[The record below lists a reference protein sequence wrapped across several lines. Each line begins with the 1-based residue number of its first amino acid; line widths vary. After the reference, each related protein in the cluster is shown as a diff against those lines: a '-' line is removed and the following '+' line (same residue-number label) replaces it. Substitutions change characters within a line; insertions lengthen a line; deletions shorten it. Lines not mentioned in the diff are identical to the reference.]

1 MLEFSTITEARRAL
15 DARELSVVELTA
27 HFLEKSEASSHGAW
41 LTLCRE
47 EALTA
52 AERADKALRGHT
64 DAPHALTGIPYA
76 CKDNLVTKGIRT
88 TCGSRMLA
96 NFVPPYDAAAVE
108 RLRDAGAVL
117 LGKTN
122 LDEFAMGSACD
133 HSALGE
139 TVNPLDAACSPGGSS
154 GGSAA
159 AVAAGEALFALGTDT
174 GGSARQPASF
184 CGLVSM
190 KPTYG
195 LVSRW
200 GLVEFAGSMDTV
212 CPMTRTVAD
221 NRLVLAALAGHDNR
235 DMTSLHLPD
244 DWYRALSMPATHASG
259 KGKKIAMA
267 ADLERFCDDATVRNT
282 YRAAQLLRDAGYTVE
297 EVPLP
302 EVDKAL
308 AVYVIL
314 TAAESS
320 SNLARYDG
328 IRYGTTA
335 EGESYREIY
344 AAARTEGFGEEVTR
358 RILTG
363 AYALSAAHGGKY
375 FHRIKNVQRRIQTEV
390 EAVLAAYEGWLM
402 PTTVSVAHPTDSGE
416 KSNRYG
422 SDRYTVY
429 ANLAGVPALQIPSGG
444 DGHLPTG
451 VSLIGRRYGESEL
464 YGIGELL
471 EAAVKPHLER
481 EVPTYGRI

>member
-1 MLEFSTITEARRAL
+1 MRELSTITEARCAL
-15 DARELSVVELTA
+15 DQREVSAVELTA
-27 HFLEKSEASSHGAW
+27 HYLDKCEASSHGAW
-41 LTLCRE
+41 LTLCRA
-47 EALTA
+47 EALA
-52 AERADKALRGHT
+52 SAERADKALRDHT
-64 DAPHALTGIPYA
+64 DAPPALTGIPYA

-96 NFVPPYDAAAVE
+96 DFVPPYDAAAVE
-108 RLRDAGAVL
+108 KLGDAGAVL

-122 LDEFAMGSACD
+122 MDEFAMGSACD

-139 TVNPLDAACSPGGSS
+139 TVNPLDGTCSPGGSS
-154 GGSAA
+154 GGSAS

-221 NRLVLAALAGHDNR
+221 NRLVLAALAGHDSR
-235 DMTSLHLPD
+235 DMTSLRLPD
-244 DWYRALSMPATHASG
+244 EWYHALSAPIAPASG
-259 KGKKIAMA
+259 KGRKLAIA
-267 ADLERFCDDATVRNT
+267 ADLERFCDDATVKNT
-282 YRAAQLLRDAGYTVE
+282 YRAARILRDAGYTVE

-302 EVDKAL
+302 EMDKAL

-314 TAAESS
+314 TAAESA

-335 EGESYREIY
+335 EGDSYREIY

-375 FHRIKNVQRRIQTEV
+375 FHRIKNVQKRIQAEV
-390 EAVLAAYEGWLM
+390 EAVLADYEGWLI

-416 KSNRYG
+416 KANRYG

-451 VSLIGRRYGESEL
+451 VSLMGRRYGELAL
-464 YGIGELL
+464 YKMGALL
-471 EAAVKPHLER
+471 ENAIKSHLER
-481 EVPTYGRI
+481 EVPAYGRI